1 MHKSKLASIPMKI
14 KRINSLTK
22 NTLGNRTN
30 KNKTDVAN
38 NNVTSLADIDV
49 KPSKW
54 DIKKEW
60 QSSSSEEEK

>member
-1 MHKSKLASIPMKI
+1 MKI